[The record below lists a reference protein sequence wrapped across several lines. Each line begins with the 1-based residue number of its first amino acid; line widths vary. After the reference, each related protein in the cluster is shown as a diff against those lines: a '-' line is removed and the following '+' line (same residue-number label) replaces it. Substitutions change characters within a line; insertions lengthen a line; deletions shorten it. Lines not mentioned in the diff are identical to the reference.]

1 MAEAAADRDWKKI
14 ALVSVPAIVLLGSA
28 SGWLSNS
35 GYENGWFASLL
46 KPPFMP
52 PAWAFPVAW
61 TTLYALMGIAV
72 AMVLAAPAS
81 NERRIA
87 LTLFWVQLALNY
99 AWSPIFFAAHDIKL
113 GEIVILVMLVVAVAA
128 ASLFRRIRTVAGLL
142 VLPYLLWLCF
152 AYALNSSID
161 ELNPGAGTCLFC

>member
-99 AWSPIFFAAHDIKL
+99 AWPPIFFAAHDIKL

-142 VLPYLLWLCF
+142 MLPYLLWLCF

-161 ELNPGAGTCLFC
+161 ALNPGAGTSLF